1 MGEIKAEL
9 GFIEES
15 DLEEVS
21 KLYFKY
27 LNGGDYI
34 KEQIEVE
41 IKSKDFIGFK
51 AKADNKIV
59 ALAYGTRGMGFT
71 YPRKDIES
79 DLLDYIRNYD
89 KTFEESKIFSSDAL
103 LVLPDFR
110 HNGLANK
117 LMLLLRESL
126 IKTGYKYVFVE
137 MWRHID
143 GFVPAEAPHDLLGE
157 VIYRKEYLNFY
168 NKLIDFGITCPIC
181 GRDCK
186 CGAQIEI
193 IKL

>member
-1 MGEIKAEL
+1 MGETKAKL
-9 GFIEES
+9 GFIKES
-15 DLEEVS
+15 DLEEVCN
-21 KLYFKY
+21 LYFKY
-27 LNGGDYI
+27 LNEGEYI
-34 KEQIEVE
+34 KGQIENE
-41 IKSKDFIGFK
+41 IKSEFFIGFK
-51 AKADNKIV
+51 AKVDNKIV
-59 ALAYGTRGMGFT
+59 ALSYGTRGMGFT
-71 YPRKDIES
+71 YPREDIES
-79 DLLDYIRNYD
+79 ELFDFLKNYD
-89 KTFEESKIFSSDAL
+89 ANFNECEIFSSDAL